1 MAVRAF
7 GKMTQIQKR
16 IFIKGFP
23 LFTWWKLLFFFK
35 DTSKYDPSTCIL
47 QNLHLSHKSCVCV
60 RILAGF
66 FLKIYTFVL
75 FSLMSYLETIWCVID
90 ENSFSVIRKKLN
102 KELEHIQILS
112 VANISWLTFCNLLM
126 GFSCVLK
133 SKKKSIHFPIQNS
146 LFNHSF
152 Q

>member
-75 FSLMSYLETIWCVID
+75 FFID
-90 ENSFSVIRKKLN
+90 VLFGNHMVCYWWKQF
-102 KELEHIQILS
+102 
-112 VANISWLTFCNLLM
+112 FCHQEKIEQGTGAHSNLKCGQYFM
-126 GFSCVLK
+126 T
-133 SKKKSIHFPIQNS
+133 HFLQLIDG
-146 LFNHSF
+146 LLLCFEK
-152 Q
+152 